1 MSALEAT
8 TTTTLL
14 ESVPWPPGSAPRT
27 LRDRFVVV
35 TGGSRGLGR
44 AFAEQLAAAGASV
57 LVGSRGPTEGRFQH
71 RPLDLASKASVAE
84 FARGLVRDGRP
95 IDMLIL
101 NAAVHVPWRKVTT
114 IDGQELHWQV
124 NYLSNFLLSH
134 RLLGLC
140 RRSALKRIVYVA
152 SEAHRLAAL
161 PGAPLLGFW
170 YRYARSKEAAVT
182 FFLRLQELHPDLS
195 VRVVSPGY
203 VDTEIHRNKS
213 RVSAWLERSWSRPRA
228 PQVAARE
235 IMACFE
241 PGAATSVYWDRGA
254 PATPSRPC
262 SDVTRAESLWRASI
276 EPLRDRLPGARAPQ
290 RVTNYAGTF
299 SAFGPAIE
307 CPTTV
312 EELAE
317 IARRATDDGKSMRV
331 VGRRHSY
338 NDGFYSRTCMVSL
351 EHLTRVVGFDPES
364 KTITC
369 EGGISIGA
377 VCKYLDERGF
387 ALRYCGNYGGQ
398 TLAGA
403 LATGTH
409 GYGREGGVMSE
420 LVRAVT
426 VLLPDGRLMH
436 TSDEKDLRALRL
448 SLGALG
454 VVVEVTLAI
463 ETVGSCRYDVACMP
477 REEFALR
484 LDDLARA
491 NEYLRFVPH
500 PFDERSVF
508 YVTINRVTDGPPT
521 PPAQYISDRP
531 PGAARLLVPW
541 LRMPPVRALLGRA
554 LAVSR
559 HRYTLHVPFSTTLF
573 IRSGVV
579 RRHAGLARVGQLAL
593 DRPDWLNMELAI
605 PRESYS
611 AFERLFAEE
620 RPRLS
625 RFSRSQPYYTC
636 RVVGAA
642 RNVLLAPNYARDVV
656 FCDIHADKAEPWSH
670 DFLRRLEAAAMRGM
684 SARPHWGKLFF
695 AEREGLQALYPAANI
710 AAFMA
715 ARRRFD
721 PEGVLSNAYTRR
733 VLGL

>member
-1 MSALEAT
+1 MNAMEPHHA
-8 TTTTLL
+8 
-14 ESVPWPPGSAPRT
+14 
-27 LRDRFVVV
+27 RDQFVVV
-35 TGGSRGLGR
+35 TGGSSGIGR
-44 AFAEQLAAAGASV
+44 ALAEQLAATGASV
-57 LVGSRGPTEGRFQH
+57 LVGSRRTTEDRFEH
-71 RPLDLASKASVAE
+71 RPIDLASKASVAE
-84 FARGLVRDGRP
+84 FANGLVREDRP
-95 IDMLIL
+95 IDLLIL
-101 NAAVHVPWRKVTT
+101 NAGVHVPWRKVTT

-134 RLLGLC
+134 RLLDLC

-182 FFLRLQELHPDLS
+182 FFLRLQELHPELN

-203 VDTEIHRNKS
+203 VDTEIHRRKS
-213 RVSAWLERSWSRPRA
+213 RTLAWLERSWSLPRT
-228 PQVAARE
+228 PQTAARE
-235 IMACFE
+235 TMASFD
-241 PGAATSVYWDRGA
+241 PRAAASVYWDRGSPGTA
-254 PATPSRPC
+254 SRR
-262 SDVTRAESLWRASI
+262 STDVARAQSLWQASI
-276 EPLRDRLPGARAPQ
+276 EPLRDLLPGAQAPQ
-290 RVTNYAGTF
+290 RITNYAGTF
-299 SAFGPAIE
+299 SALGPAIS
-307 CPTTV
+307 CPATV
-312 EELAE
+312 EELA
-317 IARRATDDGKSMRV
+317 ALTRRAAETGRNIRV
-331 VGRRHSY
+331 VGKRHSY
-338 NDGFYSRTCMVSL
+338 NDSFYSRSCMVSL
-351 EHLTRVVGFDPES
+351 EHLTRVVAFDAERR
-364 KTITC
+364 TITC

-387 ALRYCGNYGGQ
+387 ALRYCGNFGEQ

-426 VLLPDGRLMH
+426 VLGPDGRLTR
-436 TSDEKDLRALRL
+436 TSDEQDLGALRL

-454 VVVEVTLAI
+454 VVVEITLAI
-463 ETVGSCRYDVACMP
+463 EPAGSCRYDVACMP

-508 YVTINRVTDGPPT
+508 YVTINREAGGAPPSPARWIGDG
-521 PPAQYISDRP
+521 SG
-531 PGAARLLVPW
+531 GAGRLLVPW
-541 LRMPPVRALLGRA
+541 LRMPPVRTLLGRV

-579 RRHAGLARVGQLAL
+579 RGHAGLARVGQLAL

-605 PRESYS
+605 PRDRYS
-611 AFERLFAEE
+611 AFARLFAEE

-625 RFSRSQPYYTC
+625 RFSPRQPYYTC

-642 RNVLLAPNYARDVV
+642 SNVLLAPNYARDVV
-656 FCDIHADKAEPWSH
+656 FCDIHADPAEPWAH
-670 DFLRRLEAAAMRGM
+670 EFLRRMEAAAMKEM

-695 AEREGLQALYPAANI
+695 AERENLHALYPGANI
-710 AAFMA
+710 DAFAA

-721 PEGVLSNAYTRR
+721 PEGVFSNAYTRR
-733 VLGL
+733 VLGP

>member
-1 MSALEAT
+1 M
-8 TTTTLL
+8 TTLL
-14 ESVPWPPGSAPRT
+14 ESVPRQRRSAPRI

-35 TGGSRGLGR
+35 TGGSSGIGR
-44 AFAEQLAAAGASV
+44 ALAEQVAAAGASV
-57 LVGSRGPTEGRFQH
+57 LVGSRRTTEGRFEH
-71 RPLDLASKASVAE
+71 RALDLASKASVAE
-84 FARGLVRDGRP
+84 FASGLVRDGRP

-134 RLLGLC
+134 QLLDLC

-170 YRYARSKEAAVT
+170 YRYAKSKEAAVT
-182 FFLRLQELHPDLS
+182 FFLRLQELHPELT

-228 PQVAARE
+228 PQAAARE

-241 PGAATSVYWDRGA
+241 PRAASSVYWDRGS
-254 PATPSRPC
+254 PATPSRRC
-262 SDVTRAESLWRASI
+262 TDVTRAESLWQASV
-276 EPLRDRLPGARAPQ
+276 EPLRDLLPGARAPQ
-290 RVTNYAGTF
+290 RITNYAGTF

-307 CPTTV
+307 RPATV

-317 IARRATDDGKSMRV
+317 VARRATDAGRSMRV

-338 NDGFYSRTCMVSL
+338 NDSFYSGACMVSL
-351 EHLTRVVGFDPES
+351 EHLTRVVGFDPERG
-364 KTITC
+364 TITC

-377 VCKYLDERGF
+377 VCQYLDERGF
-387 ALRYCGNYGGQ
+387 ALRYCGNYGKQ

-436 TSDEKDLRALRL
+436 TSDEHDLRALRL

-454 VVVEVTLAI
+454 VVIEVTLAI
-463 ETVGSCRYDVACMP
+463 EKTGPCRYDVACMP

-484 LDDLARA
+484 LDDLARG

-500 PFDERSVF
+500 PFDKRSVF
-508 YVTINRVTDGPPT
+508 YVTINRVTDGAT
-521 PPAQYISDRP
+521 LPAQYISDSFG
-531 PGAARLLVPW
+531 GAARLLVPW
-541 LRMPPVRALLGRA
+541 LRMPPVRELLGRA

-559 HRYTLHVPFSTTLF
+559 HAYTLQVPFSTMLF

-579 RRHAGLARVGQLAL
+579 RSHAGLARVGQLAL

-605 PRESYS
+605 PRENYS

-642 RNVLLAPNYARDVV
+642 RNVLLAPNYDRDVV

-670 DFLRRLEAAAMRGM
+670 EFLRRLEAAAMSGM
-684 SARPHWGKLFF
+684 SARPHWGKVFF
-695 AEREGLQALYPAANI
+695 AERENLDALYPAANI
-710 AAFMA
+710 AAFVA
-715 ARRRFD
+715 AKRRFD
-721 PEGVLSNAYTRR
+721 PEGVFSNAYTRR